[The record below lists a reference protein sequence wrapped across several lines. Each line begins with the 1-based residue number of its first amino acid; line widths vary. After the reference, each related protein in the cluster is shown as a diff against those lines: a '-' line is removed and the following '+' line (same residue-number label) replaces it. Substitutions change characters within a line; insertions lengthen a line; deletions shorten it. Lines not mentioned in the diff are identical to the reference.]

1 MNSLENWLIELGS
14 LCFSVAVDGLVP
26 MGYEV
31 LAVALVDL
39 SINQSINQL
48 VYFAN
53 SKLKV
58 FKLQRSNI
66 IKNYFI
72 I

>member
-1 MNSLENWLIELGS
+1 MTLKSDAKFEET
-14 LCFSVAVDGLVP
+14 F
-26 MGYEV
+26 
-31 LAVALVDL
+31 L

-58 FKLQRSNI
+58 FKLQRPNI